1 MAFFFQRQSPPNIPT
16 SNNPGCYMN
25 ISLVVK
31 EEKEELGGIIVPYP
45 PTRISLVSI
54 SANGKSIVFYPIS
67 SFEHACHRRSVH
79 AEL

>member
-1 MAFFFQRQSPPNIPT
+1 
-16 SNNPGCYMN
+16 MN

-54 SANGKSIVFYPIS
+54 SANGKSIVFHPIS
-67 SFEHACHRRSVH
+67 NTRVTEGAFMQSFSSSYSQN
-79 AEL
+79 